1 MELNDELNNQY
12 KRDKE
17 EYKKVLKLKQII
29 GKYEKNLHE
38 VIKNKRYAE
47 LDKDMA
53 IEAGNKVA
61 EKEANTKI
69 KKYSKEEEDIK
80 RKIEKTTKILETS
93 KKKIDSYIDELS
105 KDPKLKSH
113 IYSSMKKTYDRKM
126 KKEMEKVTKIET
138 LINICENHPTIENS
152 LKGIIKARDKELE
165 IDARLAKLDPIKDK
179 AEVDKI
185 MNIEIPTID
194 SKKKVNR
201 KIFFDFCQKNNID
214 IDEKFIDEVILS
226 DKVNDKEP
234 GRVNR
239 FAYTKDGVIKTIKT
253 LKNLQNRTEKR
264 VYAYQKS
271 LEKVH
276 GVLNEMPVKKQEQKD
291 SSEQTKNQIDTDKD
305 QIDTDKDEIDEE
317 KLPANKY
324 KWYEIRK
331 RFADWRARRKTAK
344 QAKNEIE
351 EKEESEEKDKET
363 KETKETVSY
372 DESEKFRNAY
382 KYDIIKDYVEKQ
394 QKDIYEES
402 LKEAYSK
409 PKQRQEDE
417 NER

>member
-126 KKEMEKVTKIET
+126 KKEMEK
-138 LINICENHPTIENS
+138 
-152 LKGIIKARDKELE
+152 
-165 IDARLAKLDPIKDK
+165 
-179 AEVDKI
+179 
-185 MNIEIPTID
+185 
-194 SKKKVNR
+194 
-201 KIFFDFCQKNNID
+201 
-214 IDEKFIDEVILS
+214 
-226 DKVNDKEP
+226 
-234 GRVNR
+234 
-239 FAYTKDGVIKTIKT
+239 
-253 LKNLQNRTEKR
+253 
-264 VYAYQKS
+264 
-271 LEKVH
+271 
-276 GVLNEMPVKKQEQKD
+276 
-291 SSEQTKNQIDTDKD
+291 
-305 QIDTDKDEIDEE
+305 
-317 KLPANKY
+317 
-324 KWYEIRK
+324 
-331 RFADWRARRKTAK
+331 
-344 QAKNEIE
+344 
-351 EKEESEEKDKET
+351 
-363 KETKETVSY
+363 SY
-372 DESEKFRNAY
+372 
-382 KYDIIKDYVEKQ
+382 
-394 QKDIYEES
+394 
-402 LKEAYSK
+402 
-409 PKQRQEDE
+409 
-417 NER
+417 